1 MNLSEI
7 NSPAELMKANKLS
20 PEEQAIV
27 TARDM
32 NPDAQLEM
40 VKLLIADLGAFH
52 QWVINKRTEDGQ
64 DLDPQW
70 FVDLQSLTFALKI
83 IKTVEL

>member
-7 NSPAELMKANKLS
+7 NSPAELMKANELS

-40 VKLLIADLGAFH
+40 VKLLLADVGAFH
-52 QWVINKRTEDGQ
+52 QWVINKRAEAGQ
-64 DLDPQW
+64 DIDPQW
-70 FVDLQSLTFALKI
+70 YVDLQSITFALKI

>member
-7 NSPAELMKANKLS
+7 NSPAELMKANELS

>member
-7 NSPAELMKANKLS
+7 NSPAELMKANELS

-27 TARDM
+27 TVRDM

-40 VKLLIADLGAFH
+40 VKLLLADLGAFH
-52 QWVINKRTEDGQ
+52 QWVINKRTENGQ

-70 FVDLQSLTFALKI
+70 FVDLQSLTYALKI

>member
-7 NSPAELMKANKLS
+7 NSPAELAKANELS
-20 PEEQAIV
+20 AEEEAIV
-27 TARDM
+27 TVRDM

-40 VKLLIADLGAFH
+40 VKLILADLGAFH
-52 QWVINKRTEDGQ
+52 QWVINKRTENGQ

-70 FVDLQSLTFALKI
+70 YVDLQSITYALRI
-83 IKTVEL
+83 VKTVEL

>member
-7 NSPAELMKANKLS
+7 NSPAELMKANELS

-40 VKLLIADLGAFH
+40 VKLLLADIGAFH

-70 FVDLQSLTFALKI
+70 FVDLQSITFALKI